1 MGGAPG
7 AARAAQGLTA
17 LTAPGKATTP
27 AGGGLT
33 RPPPAYFSQWGS
45 LAANRC
51 RIRDGGDPSG
61 RVDWAALGFGSAAEY
76 RRWTDH
82 ACGVACLQSLLHAAG
97 REVPPMARLID
108 ELAGAGAFQVR
119 DDAIT
124 GLIYEPCVRWARDR
138 WQLAGVTVPGLSA
151 GQLHG
156 HVAAGGMAIASV
168 TPEIRRPRDEPARRG
183 GHLVL
188 VFGADDRGLTFH
200 NPSGLAAPDSFD
212 GTETAVSAV
221 LPVSRFDRYFARRGM
236 LFAGA

>member
-17 LTAPGKATTP
+17 KRATP
-27 AGGGLT
+27 AAGGLT
-33 RPPPAYFSQWGS
+33 RRPPAYFPQWGS

-51 RIRDGGDPSG
+51 RIRGGGDPSG
-61 RVDWAALGFGSAAEY
+61 CADWAALGFGSAAEY

-82 ACGVACLQSLLHAAG
+82 ACGVACLQSLLDATG
-97 REVPPMARLID
+97 REVPPMARLIG
-108 ELAGAGAFQVR
+108 ELVGAGGYQVR
-119 DDAIT
+119 DDTIA

-138 WQLAGVTVPGLSA
+138 WQLAGVTVPALSA
-151 GQLHG
+151 EQLHG

-168 TPEIRRPRDEPARRG
+168 TPEIRRPRDEPTRRG

-221 LPVSRFDRYFARRGM
+221 LPVSRFDRYFARRGI